1 MSSLPSKLEPV
12 ASRLRD
18 AGAVLQ
24 VQPGRSVVYAFF
36 DGTDPAGA
44 FEASAGAAQLGEGSA
59 LLEEAP
65 ASAKRGRDVFGAQRA
80 EVAIARAL
88 KERFDPHGI
97 LNPGRFAG
105 CL

>member
-1 MSSLPSKLEPV
+1 MGYRPNVEALEWV
-12 ASRLRD
+12 ASGRPERHALRLLV
-18 AGAVLQ
+18 AGHGPTDQ
-24 VQPGRSVVYAFF
+24 VVELCAEHGWV
-36 DGTDPAGA
+36 
-44 FEASAGAAQLGEGSA
+44 
-59 LLEEAP
+59 LEENYPDNQWLAE
-65 ASAKRGRDVFGAQRA
+65 RA